1 MMEKSDNMYYL
12 EAQKVYE
19 SMNDKKNKNYD
30 SVLYDAMYYKD
41 LKEYGKALNIIN
53 LILKEDNKNEDA
65 IKAKIRIIKE
75 LKNKNL

>member
-1 MMEKSDNMYYL
+1 MEKSDNMYYL

>member
-53 LILKEDNKNEDA
+53 LILKEDNKNVIEK
-65 IKAKIRIIKE
+65 IKKQI
-75 LKNKNL
+75 

>member
-75 LKNKNL
+75 LKNENL